1 MHFRLFYWSHFRFNF
16 PMITRYSRPEM
27 RAIWTDENKLKIWLQ
42 IELLASEAL
51 VKEGVVPARDFKKIK
66 AGCDKWFADL
76 PGLVARQR
84 ELEKV
89 LNHDV
94 IGFTTAVAEM
104 IDAGSAR
111 VSRAESGVAPDSS
124 SNTSSASLK
133 DEVFGAT
140 PKTARETRALPNASR
155 WFHFG
160 LTSSDVGDTCYAVQM
175 MQSADIL
182 IADVKKLLPVIARR
196 AQEHKFT
203 PCIGRSHGIHGEPT
217 TFGLKM
223 ALMHDEFGRALRRLE
238 SARYSVA
245 VGKISGAVGTSAHLS
260 PRVEAFVCKKLGV
273 RPAPIATQV
282 VQRDIHAEFQLA
294 MALVGA
300 SIERWAVEFRHLQRT
315 EVLEAEEAFTVG
327 QKGSSAMP
335 HKRNPITWER
345 LTGLARV
352 LRGNAMA
359 SLENVALWHERD
371 ISHSSVERIIFPDS
385 CTLLDYMFGLLTRLM
400 DGIVVYPANM
410 KKNLGLSLGMW
421 NSQTVLLALIKK
433 GLTREAAYKLCQDAA
448 MKTWEVK
455 HAGRDDADF
464 VEVLKATPD
473 VAKHFKKGELE
484 KLCSLDFHFREVNN
498 RFKKLGL

>member
-1 MHFRLFYWSHFRFNF
+1 
-16 PMITRYSRPEM
+16 MIQRYSRPEM
-27 RAIWTDENKLKIWLQ
+27 RAIWTDENKLRIWLQ

-51 VKEGVVPARDFKKIK
+51 VKEGVVPQKDFAKIK
-66 AGCDKWFADL
+66 AGAEQWLAD
-76 PGLVARQR
+76 PKGFVERAK
-84 ELEKV
+84 EIEK
-89 LNHDV
+89 LRNHDV
-94 IGFTTAVAEM
+94 IAFTEAVAEK
-104 IDAGSAR
+104 INDA
-111 VSRAESGVAPDSS
+111 
-124 SNTSSASLK
+124 
-133 DEVFGAT
+133 
-140 PKTARETRALPNASR
+140 ASR

-160 LTSSDVGDTCYAVQM
+160 LTSSDIVDTAFAVQM
-175 MQSADIL
+175 VQSAEIL
-182 IADVKKLLPVIARR
+182 IADVEKLLPIIARR
-196 AQEHKFT
+196 AKEYQMT

-217 TFGLKM
+217 TFGLKL
-223 ALMHDEFGRALRRLE
+223 ALMHDEFGRALERLKR
-238 SARYSVA
+238 AREIVA
-245 VGKISGAVGTSAHLS
+245 VGKLSGAVGTNAHLS
-260 PRVEAFVCKKLGV
+260 PEIEEFVCKKLGL

-282 VQRDIHAEFQLA
+282 VQRDLHAEYMNTLA
-294 MALVGA
+294 LIAA

-315 EVLEAEEAFTVG
+315 EVLEAEEPFTKG

-352 LRGNAMA
+352 IRGNAVA
-359 SLENVALWHERD
+359 ALEDVALWHERD

-385 CTLLDYMFGLLTRLM
+385 CTLLDYMFSLLTRLM
-400 DGIVVYPANM
+400 DGLNVYPENM

-433 GLTREAAYKLCQDAA
+433 GLTREQAYELVQRNA

-464 VEVLKATPD
+464 VEQLKSDPE

-484 KLCSLDFHFREVNN
+484 KLCSLDFHLKEVKN